1 MGNDTETNVETNN
14 KQIQQQIADID
25 QAINDLANT
34 NTNTNEPFDNGPV
47 QNFNNLFADLQNT
60 FQNYNSRIEERLELS
75 RGCLMVLMILI
86 LIVIFKEEI
95 LRSDF
100 IKSFKS
106 TLKIK

>member
-1 MGNDTETNVETNN
+1 MVNNTETTVETNN

-34 NTNTNEPFDNGPV
+34 NEPFDNGPV
-47 QNFNNLFADLQNT
+47 QNFNNLFADLQNS
-60 FQNYNSRIEERLELS
+60 FQIYNSRIEERLELS
-75 RGCLMVLMILI
+75 RGCLMVLFILI

-95 LRSDF
+95 LKSSF

-106 TLKIK
+106 MLKIN